1 MKPILMGVFLLINML
16 CHSTAT
22 DGKKADPDWGP
33 AWAREAVWY
42 QIFPERFRNG
52 DPANDPTLE
61 DLRGGD
67 ARHNAADLRSIFNG
81 TAPDAHRD
89 AIAVSAGAMLYT
101 IGQVPTLKAG
111 TERVQDALA
120 DGTVSTWLQRH
131 EEADYAH

>member
-61 DLRGGD
+61 DLRG
-67 ARHNAADLRSIFNG
+67 A
-81 TAPDAHRD
+81 
-89 AIAVSAGAMLYT
+89 
-101 IGQVPTLKAG
+101 
-111 TERVQDALA
+111 
-120 DGTVSTWLQRH
+120 
-131 EEADYAH
+131 